1 MESTNSGPGGADSS
15 GEPGQTTGKSVG
27 EAPRQ
32 APAAQRPE
40 SAAPPRPSAY
50 VPGRLDIKQR
60 TLKAGDAGIDQ
71 RLLENPDRGEGWK
84 PVCRLTAPRPNS

>member
-27 EAPRQ
+27 G
-32 APAAQRPE
+32 
-40 SAAPPRPSAY
+40 SAATGSGSTTAGAGGPTRPSAY

-71 RLLENPDRGEGWK
+71 RLLEQPF
-84 PVCRLTAPRPNS
+84 

>member
-27 EAPRQ
+27 G
-32 APAAQRPE
+32 
-40 SAAPPRPSAY
+40 SAATGSGSTTAGVGGPTRPSAY

-71 RLLENPDRGEGWK
+71 RLLEK
-84 PVCRLTAPRPNS
+84 PIAA